1 MNFSQSKVVWANSYD
16 VDEIVPSE
24 VKNLCHLMNAVFA
37 ESVACEIGKLCKEK
51 CRGCEVNHPSQR
63 RHECIML
70 SEEQRCISYRLEAI
84 ERVIERGIVWKQFIE
99 AVRLLKLDYYEHAAE
114 HFKDLGKDHEVT
126 LSFLMNFRQSSDFSD
141 YQAILGYLS
150 YWIDGQ

>member
-1 MNFSQSKVVWANSYD
+1 MNFSQSKVIWANSLD

-37 ESVACEIGKLCKEK
+37 ESVAYEIGKLCKEK

-70 SEEQRCISYRLEAI
+70 SEEQRCISL
-84 ERVIERGIVWKQFIE
+84 
-99 AVRLLKLDYYEHAAE
+99 
-114 HFKDLGKDHEVT
+114 
-126 LSFLMNFRQSSDFSD
+126 
-141 YQAILGYLS
+141 ILGQSLPIKYLVTKTVVL
-150 YWIDGQ
+150 I